1 MNKCFVCNN
10 ESSENILELGL
21 SPIAN
26 NLESDIIKSQ
36 NAKKYP
42 GGIYQ
47 SSIAR
52 NMLYFQIEIRHF
64 VFEPIVDN
72 FKSCFEICKQ

>member
-42 GGIYQ
+42 LNLHQ
-47 SSIAR
+47 
-52 NMLYFQIEIRHF
+52 L
-64 VFEPIVDN
+64 
-72 FKSCFEICKQ
+72 